1 MAKHPAPPTDSPT
14 EAGPYRRWSR
24 RKAQHRRRAAEHP
37 SEPAATMPETL
48 TGEPAIAQAELP
60 SLDTLDEHSKLG
72 AFFAEGVSES
82 LRRSALRKIF
92 HLQKYNVCDGLDD
105 YAEDYTHFQPL
116 GDIMTA
122 DLRLRL
128 EREELKRALGN
139 GRENERENERLAGKP
154 VDPAADRD
162 VTGPRDTG
170 EALASP
176 SDGAEPAAKT

>member
-1 MAKHPAPPTDSPT
+1 MAKHPPTDSPP
-14 EAGPYRRWSR
+14 EAGSYRRWSR
-24 RKAQHRRRAAEHP
+24 RKAQHRRRMAQQP
-37 SEPAATMPETL
+37 SEPAVTMPETL
-48 TGEPAIAQAELP
+48 TGEPATAETELP

-72 AFFAEGVSES
+72 AFFAEGVSEC

-128 EREELKRALGN
+128 EREQLKRAL
-139 GRENERENERLAGKP
+139 ENEREGEIRAGKP
-154 VDPAADRD
+154 VDPAADREL
-162 VTGPRDTG
+162 TGPPDSATD
-170 EALASP
+170 EALVSR
-176 SDGAEPAAKT
+176 SDGGEPAAET